1 MSENLLKKKS
11 ELIQSLDKESRRKLF
26 KDSSYDS
33 IFHMRKFEISHTLSH
48 PRLKPEP
55 YPEPVPTPEP
65 VPEMAMN
72 EPMEGLLF
80 EIGDSDEGIYIE
92 SDSDG
97 LVVHMGSGTA
107 PAHSVRIDENGDEYT
122 LQHGT
127 DKAIEVR
134 VSKNA
139 FKKYLDDSSMMIE
152 LYPQTTDDINI
163 GGMRIWFS
171 GVLVA
176 SYQHDFVTENLHSM
190 GSAGGFRSI
199 NNTIVTNKQVK
210 SWKNIEPSQC
220 KILYQ
225 KNGRFI
231 TPFVLSKAKISG
243 KNYKDLGN
251 YSKKIIDYLSLNVS
265 SKYQESLTTNSSQY
279 ISNNSQYDS
288 HTMLIFF
295 PSINFE

>member
-1 MSENLLKKKS
+1 
-11 ELIQSLDKESRRKLF
+11 
-26 KDSSYDS
+26 
-33 IFHMRKFEISHTLSH
+33 
-48 PRLKPEP
+48 
-55 YPEPVPTPEP
+55 
-65 VPEMAMN
+65 MAMN

-220 KILYQ
+220 KILYK

-231 TPFVLSKAKISG
+231 TPFVLSQAKISG

>member
-1 MSENLLKKKS
+1 
-11 ELIQSLDKESRRKLF
+11 
-26 KDSSYDS
+26 
-33 IFHMRKFEISHTLSH
+33 
-48 PRLKPEP
+48 
-55 YPEPVPTPEP
+55 
-65 VPEMAMN
+65 MAMD
-72 EPMEGLLF
+72 EPTEGLLL
-80 EIGDSDEGIYIE
+80 EIGDSDGGIYIE

-107 PAHSVRIDENGDEYT
+107 PAHTVRIDENGDEYT
-122 LQHGT
+122 IQHGT

-134 VSKNA
+134 VSKKA
-139 FKKYLDDSSMMIE
+139 FKKYLDDSSLMIE

-176 SYQHDFVTENLHSM
+176 SYQHDFVTERLHSD

-210 SWKNIEPSQC
+210 SWKNMEPNQC
-220 KILYQ
+220 KIFYQ

-231 TPFVLSKAKISG
+231 TQFVLSNVKAFG
-243 KNYKDLGN
+243 KTYKDLGHF
-251 YSKKIIDYLSLNVS
+251 SKKIIDYLSSNIS
-265 SKYQESLTTNSSQY
+265 SNYKETLTTNTPQY
-279 ISNNSQYDS
+279 ISNKSQYDS

-295 PSINFE
+295 PSINF